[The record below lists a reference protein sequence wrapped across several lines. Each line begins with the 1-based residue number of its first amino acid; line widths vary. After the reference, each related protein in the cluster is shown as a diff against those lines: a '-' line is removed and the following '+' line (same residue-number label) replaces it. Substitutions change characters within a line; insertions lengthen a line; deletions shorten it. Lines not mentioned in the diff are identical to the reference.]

1 MYVRTYIHAPTY
13 SWQSIGSFHLLSA
26 VFETFIWLPPLVCP
40 GKKLADST
48 NLGEGEGKFVSPMHT
63 RATPSPRLSRTAGH
77 KRRITKSQISGPLD
91 LIASPAVDVSGGLVH
106 VTSYLTHMDS
116 H

>member
-1 MYVRTYIHAPTY
+1 M
-13 SWQSIGSFHLLSA
+13 
-26 VFETFIWLPPLVCP
+26 CP

-63 RATPSPRLSRTAGH
+63 QATPSPRLSRTAGH

-91 LIASPAVDVSGGLVH
+91 LIASPAVDVSSGLAH